1 MIGYFPVTLHV
12 EDYDAFD
19 PTRAYGELILTIS
32 FPFLGGRILVSC
44 VFSRFLKPYKR
55 EKKEQ
60 RSWASLTEPLD
71 CWFTVVMFSVFGYE
85 PHSVLPIA
93 VGILGDLVGFMP
105 LPKMKILAS
114 SAVIFPPMLACK
126 KYINDIFL
134 NSITFLRKT

>member
-1 MIGYFPVTLHV
+1 
-12 EDYDAFD
+12 
-19 PTRAYGELILTIS
+19 
-32 FPFLGGRILVSC
+32 
-44 VFSRFLKPYKR
+44 
-55 EKKEQ
+55 
-60 RSWASLTEPLD
+60 
-71 CWFTVVMFSVFGYE
+71 MFSVFGYE

-134 NSITFLRKT
+134 NSITFLRKTRIPSLGDRIITLFFSPSSLVRFRCSIPHSKDMVGVGSCIKEEFLLLPWSWL